1 MEKAGEEMA
10 DKKRYEELINILD
23 QYSYDY
29 YVIDNPTVE
38 DAEYDQ
44 KMQELLKIEEAH
56 PEWVTPESPSK
67 RVGGEVLE
75 GFKKVE
81 HDTPMLS
88 LANAFNRDDL
98 ADFDRRIRDKVGD
111 DISYMCELK
120 IDGLAVSLQYE
131 NGKYKQGATRGD
143 GTVGEDIT
151 ANLRTIR
158 SIPMKLK
165 KAYSI
170 EVRGEAFMPK
180 RSFQK
185 LNEIREEEG
194 QMLFANP
201 RNAAAGSLRQ
211 LDTKIAASR
220 NLDIFLYAV
229 ADFGEMGVETHSA
242 GLDMLETLGL
252 KVNKERR
259 LCSNLE
265 EVYAY
270 IDEWT
275 EKRAGL
281 AYDIDGIVLK
291 LNNLEQQRQMGT
303 TVKSPRWSIAYKFP
317 AEEVP
322 TKLLD
327 IELNVGRTGVIT
339 PTAVLEPVRVAG
351 TTVSRASLHNEDLI
365 TEKDIRIGDTV
376 LIKKAGDIIPEV
388 IKSIT
393 EERNG
398 SEKPFHMPKNCPTC
412 DSELVRLEEEVALRC
427 INPKCPAQ
435 IKEGLI
441 HFVSRNAMNIDG
453 LGEKVIIQLFSMHLI
468 KDVADLFFLSKEKL
482 LELERMG
489 EKSVTNLLASIEASK
504 QNSLEKL
511 LFGLGIRHVGA
522 KAAKSLAVHFE
533 TMDNLK
539 IADKETLTSIND
551 IGEKMADSIVT
562 YFANEEVHDLL
573 EELKRAGVNMTY
585 TGPKL
590 ENMSEEELV
599 FAGKTVVL
607 TGKLEKLTR
616 NDAKA
621 LIESLGGNVSG
632 SVSKKTDVVVAGS
645 DAGSKLAKAEEL
657 AIPIWSEEDLIE
669 YLPDEGGLNE

>member
-1 MEKAGEEMA
+1 
-10 DKKRYEELINILD
+10 
-23 QYSYDY
+23 
-29 YVIDNPTVE
+29 
-38 DAEYDQ
+38 
-44 KMQELLKIEEAH
+44 
-56 PEWVTPESPSK
+56 
-67 RVGGEVLE
+67 
-75 GFKKVE
+75 
-81 HDTPMLS
+81 TPMLS

-393 EERNG
+393 EERTG

>member
-1 MEKAGEEMA
+1 MA

-75 GFKKVE
+75 GFKKIA

-88 LANAFNRDDL
+88 LANAFNQEDL

-111 DISYMCELK
+111 DIAYMCELK

-143 GTVGEDIT
+143 GTIGEDIT

-158 SIPMKLK
+158 SIPMKLQK
-165 KAYSI
+165 DYSI

-259 LCSNLE
+259 LCNSLE

-270 IDEWT
+270 IEEWT

-291 LNNLEQQRQMGT
+291 LNNLEQQRQMGN

-393 EERNG
+393 EKRSG
-398 SEKPFHMPKNCPTC
+398 SEEPFHMPKNCPAC

-453 LGEKVIIQLFSMHLI
+453 LGEKVIIQLFSQHLI

-489 EKSVTNLLASIEASK
+489 EKSVTNLLASIQASK

-522 KAAKSLAVHFE
+522 KAAKSLAIHFD

-539 IADKETLTSIND
+539 VADKETLTSIND

-590 ENMSEEELV
+590 EDMSEEELV

>member
-1 MEKAGEEMA
+1 MMA

-75 GFKKVE
+75 GFKKVA

-88 LANAFNRDDL
+88 LANAFNHEDL

-111 DISYMCELK
+111 DIAYMCELK

-143 GTVGEDIT
+143 GTIGEDIT

-158 SIPMKLK
+158 SIPMKLQK
-165 KAYSI
+165 DYSI

-259 LCSNLE
+259 LCSSLE

-275 EKRAGL
+275 EKRADL

-393 EERNG
+393 EERSG
-398 SEKPFHMPKNCPTC
+398 SEETFHMPKKCPTC

-453 LGEKVIIQLFSMHLI
+453 LGEKVIIQLFSQHLI

-539 IADKETLTSIND
+539 VADKETLTSIND

-590 ENMSEEELV
+590 EDMSEEELV

>member
-1 MEKAGEEMA
+1 MA

-75 GFKKVE
+75 GFKKVA

-88 LANAFNRDDL
+88 LANAFNQEDL

-111 DISYMCELK
+111 DIAYMCELK

-143 GTVGEDIT
+143 GTIGEDIT

-158 SIPMKLK
+158 SIPMKLQK
-165 KAYSI
+165 DYSI

-259 LCSNLE
+259 LCNSLE

-270 IDEWT
+270 IEEWT

-388 IKSIT
+388 IKSIA
-393 EERNG
+393 EERSG
-398 SEKPFHMPKNCPTC
+398 SEEPFHMPKNCPTC
-412 DSELVRLEEEVALRC
+412 DSELVRLKEEVALRC

-453 LGEKVIIQLFSMHLI
+453 LGEKVIIQLFSQHLI

-522 KAAKSLAVHFE
+522 KAAKSLAIHFD

-539 IADKETLTSIND
+539 VADKETLTSIND

-590 ENMSEEELV
+590 EDMSEEELV

>member
-1 MEKAGEEMA
+1 MA

-75 GFKKVE
+75 GFKKVA

-88 LANAFNRDDL
+88 LANAFNQEDL

-111 DISYMCELK
+111 DIAYMCELK

-143 GTVGEDIT
+143 GTIGEDIT

-158 SIPMKLK
+158 SIPMKLQK
-165 KAYSI
+165 DYSI

-259 LCSNLE
+259 LCNSLE

-270 IDEWT
+270 IEEWT

-291 LNNLEQQRQMGT
+291 LNNLEQQRQMGN

-393 EERNG
+393 EKRSG
-398 SEKPFHMPKNCPTC
+398 SEEPFHMPKNCPAC

-453 LGEKVIIQLFSMHLI
+453 LGEKVIIQLFSQHLI

-489 EKSVTNLLASIEASK
+489 EKSVTNLLASIQASK

-522 KAAKSLAVHFE
+522 KAAKSLAIHFD

-539 IADKETLTSIND
+539 VADKETLTSIND
-551 IGEKMADSIVT
+551 IGEKMADNIVT

-590 ENMSEEELV
+590 EDMSEEELV

>member
-1 MEKAGEEMA
+1 MA

-393 EERNG
+393 EERTG

-435 IKEGLI
+435 IKEELI

>member
-1 MEKAGEEMA
+1 
-10 DKKRYEELINILD
+10 LD

-75 GFKKVE
+75 GFKKVA

-88 LANAFNRDDL
+88 LANAFNHEDL

-111 DISYMCELK
+111 DIAYMCELK

-143 GTVGEDIT
+143 GTIGEDIT

-158 SIPMKLK
+158 SIPMKLQK
-165 KAYSI
+165 DYSI

-259 LCSNLE
+259 LCSSLE

-275 EKRAGL
+275 EKRADL

-317 AEEVP
+317 AEEIP

-393 EERNG
+393 EERSGN
-398 SEKPFHMPKNCPTC
+398 EEPFHMPKKCPTC

-453 LGEKVIIQLFSMHLI
+453 LGEKVIIQLFSQHLI

-539 IADKETLTSIND
+539 VADKETLTSIND

-590 ENMSEEELV
+590 EDMSEEELV

>member
-1 MEKAGEEMA
+1 MA

-75 GFKKVE
+75 GFKKVA

-88 LANAFNRDDL
+88 LANAFNQEDL

-111 DISYMCELK
+111 DIAYMCELK

-143 GTVGEDIT
+143 GTIGEDIT

-158 SIPMKLK
+158 SIPMKLQK
-165 KAYSI
+165 DYSI

-259 LCSNLE
+259 LCNSLE

-327 IELNVGRTGVIT
+327 IELNVGRTGVVT

-393 EERNG
+393 EERSG

-453 LGEKVIIQLFSMHLI
+453 LGEKVIIQLFSQHLI

-489 EKSVTNLLASIEASK
+489 EKSVTNLLASIKASK

-522 KAAKSLAVHFE
+522 KAAKSLAIHFD

-539 IADKETLTSIND
+539 VADKETLTSIND

-590 ENMSEEELV
+590 EDMSEEELV

-607 TGKLEKLTR
+607 TGKLGKLTR

>member
-1 MEKAGEEMA
+1 MA

-75 GFKKVE
+75 GFKKVA

-88 LANAFNRDDL
+88 LANAFNQEDL

-111 DISYMCELK
+111 DIAYMCELK

-143 GTVGEDIT
+143 GTIGEDIT

-158 SIPMKLK
+158 SIPMKLQK
-165 KAYSI
+165 DYSI

-259 LCSNLE
+259 LCNSLE

-270 IDEWT
+270 IEEWT

-291 LNNLEQQRQMGT
+291 LNNLEQQRQMGN

-393 EERNG
+393 EKRSG
-398 SEKPFHMPKNCPTC
+398 SEEPFHMPKNCPAC

-453 LGEKVIIQLFSMHLI
+453 LGEKVIIQLFSQHLI

-489 EKSVTNLLASIEASK
+489 EKSVTNLLASIQASK

-522 KAAKSLAVHFE
+522 KAAKSLAIHFD

-539 IADKETLTSIND
+539 VADKETLTSIND

-590 ENMSEEELV
+590 EDMSEEELV
-599 FAGKTVVL
+599 FAGKTAVL

>member
-1 MEKAGEEMA
+1 MA

-75 GFKKVE
+75 GFKKVA

-88 LANAFNRDDL
+88 LANAFNQEDL

-111 DISYMCELK
+111 DIAYMCELK

-143 GTVGEDIT
+143 GTIGEDIT

-158 SIPMKLK
+158 SIPMKLQK
-165 KAYSI
+165 DYSI

-259 LCSNLE
+259 LCNSLE

-270 IDEWT
+270 IEEWT

-291 LNNLEQQRQMGT
+291 LNNLEQQRQMGN

-339 PTAVLEPVRVAG
+339 PTAVSEPVRVAG

-393 EERNG
+393 EKRSG
-398 SEKPFHMPKNCPTC
+398 SEEPFHMPKNCPAC

-453 LGEKVIIQLFSMHLI
+453 LGEKVIIQLFSQHLI

-522 KAAKSLAVHFE
+522 KAAKSLAIHFD

-539 IADKETLTSIND
+539 VADKETLTSIND

-590 ENMSEEELV
+590 EDMSEEELV

>member
-1 MEKAGEEMA
+1 MA

-131 NGKYKQGATRGD
+131 NGKYNQGATRGD

-259 LCSNLE
+259 LCNNLE

-398 SEKPFHMPKNCPTC
+398 SEEPFHMPKNCPTC

-489 EKSVTNLLASIEASK
+489 EKSVTNLLTSIEASK

-539 IADKETLTSIND
+539 IADKETLTSISD

>member
-1 MEKAGEEMA
+1 MA

-75 GFKKVE
+75 GFKKVA

-88 LANAFNRDDL
+88 LANAFNQEDL

-111 DISYMCELK
+111 DIAYMCELK

-143 GTVGEDIT
+143 GTIGEDIT

-158 SIPMKLK
+158 SIPMKLQK
-165 KAYSI
+165 DYSI

-185 LNEIREEEG
+185 LNEFREEEG

-259 LCSNLE
+259 LCNSLE

-270 IDEWT
+270 IEEWT

-393 EERNG
+393 EERSG

-453 LGEKVIIQLFSMHLI
+453 LGEKVIIQLFSQHLI

-489 EKSVTNLLASIEASK
+489 EKSVTNLLESIEASK

-522 KAAKSLAVHFE
+522 KAAKSLAIHFD
-533 TMDNLK
+533 TMDTLK
-539 IADKETLTSIND
+539 VADKETLTSIND

-590 ENMSEEELV
+590 EDMSEEELV

>member
-1 MEKAGEEMA
+1 MA

-75 GFKKVE
+75 GFKKVA

-88 LANAFNRDDL
+88 LANAFNQEDL

-111 DISYMCELK
+111 DIAYMCELK

-143 GTVGEDIT
+143 GTIGEDIT

-158 SIPMKLK
+158 SIPMKLQK
-165 KAYSI
+165 DYSI

-259 LCSNLE
+259 LCNSLE

-270 IDEWT
+270 IEEWT

-291 LNNLEQQRQMGT
+291 LNNLEQQRQMGN

-351 TTVSRASLHNEDLI
+351 TTVSRASLHNEVLI

-393 EERNG
+393 EKRSG
-398 SEKPFHMPKNCPTC
+398 SEEPFHMPKNCPAC

-453 LGEKVIIQLFSMHLI
+453 LGEKVIIQLFSQHLI

-489 EKSVTNLLASIEASK
+489 EKSVTNLLASIQASK

-522 KAAKSLAVHFE
+522 KAAKSLAIHFD

-539 IADKETLTSIND
+539 VADKETLTSIND

-590 ENMSEEELV
+590 EDMSEEELV
-599 FAGKTVVL
+599 FTGKTVVL

>member
-1 MEKAGEEMA
+1 MA

-275 EKRAGL
+275 EKRADL

-393 EERNG
+393 EERTG

>member
-1 MEKAGEEMA
+1 MA

-75 GFKKVE
+75 GFKKVA

-88 LANAFNRDDL
+88 LANAFNQEDL

-111 DISYMCELK
+111 DIAYMCELK

-143 GTVGEDIT
+143 GTIGEDIT

-158 SIPMKLK
+158 SIPMKLQK
-165 KAYSI
+165 DYSI

-259 LCSNLE
+259 LCNSLE

-270 IDEWT
+270 IEEWT

-291 LNNLEQQRQMGT
+291 LNNLEQQRQMGN

-351 TTVSRASLHNEDLI
+351 TTISRASLHNEDLI

-393 EERNG
+393 EKRSG
-398 SEKPFHMPKNCPTC
+398 SEEPFHMPKNCPAC

-453 LGEKVIIQLFSMHLI
+453 LGEKVIIQLFSQHLI

-522 KAAKSLAVHFE
+522 KAAKSLAIHFD

-539 IADKETLTSIND
+539 VADKETLTSIND

-590 ENMSEEELV
+590 EDMSEEELV